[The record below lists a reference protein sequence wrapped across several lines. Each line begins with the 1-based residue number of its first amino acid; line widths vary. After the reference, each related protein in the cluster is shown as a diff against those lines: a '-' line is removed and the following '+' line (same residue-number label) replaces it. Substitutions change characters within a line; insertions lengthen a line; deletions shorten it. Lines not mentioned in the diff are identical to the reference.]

1 MKQIV
6 PFMNV
11 HNMILN
17 LTDRPFYTI
26 QGEGYGLGRPS
37 IFIRFSGCNL
47 RCRWLRNNVES
58 ICDTPYSSFKPER
71 HRETLADIVDF
82 IEKHSKSHQIVITGG
97 EPLLYPDQVKAIF
110 EVMPKHMEMT
120 IETNGWLLEKLDL
133 DDERLTLSISPKLT
147 TTESTME
154 SRLKLTEIVKRS
166 YAERTKTRHI
176 LKFVMNDITPHIM
189 TSMFHEFV
197 EEVGLPSS
205 NVYLMSEGVTAD
217 DIDDKQ
223 SIISEMALLAGWNY
237 TDRLHLRLW
246 KGKRNT

>member
-6 PFMNV
+6 PSMNG

-47 RCRWLRNNVES
+47 RCRWFRNNVES

-120 IETNGWLLEKLDL
+120 IETNGWLLENLDL
-133 DDERLTLSISPKLT
+133 DDERLTLSVSPKLT
-147 TTESTME
+147 TTDSTMA
-154 SRLKLTEIVKRS
+154 SRLKLAGIIKRS
-166 YAERTKTRHI
+166 FSQKLKSRHI
-176 LKFVMNDITPHIM
+176 LKFVMNDMTPEIITE
-189 TSMFHEFV
+189 MFKEFV
-197 EEVGLPSS
+197 ESVGLPSS
-205 NVYLMSEGVTAD
+205 NIYLMSEGVTAD
-217 DIDDKQ
+217 AIDEKQ
-223 SIISEMALLAGWNY
+223 LIIVEMAMAAGWRY
-237 TDRLHLRLW
+237 TDRLHLRIW